1 MALSNGYCDRVDG
14 APSADPDGT
23 LTLDE
28 EARLYAHYGLE
39 YSTSRSES
47 GLPEQPAVTEV
58 DTAYVEVEE
67 VDVHTVPAA
76 PRMRRRR
83 ADEDF
88 DMVRLPS
95 KDVPIVVK
103 QQKSAGPR

>member
-1 MALSNGYCDRVDG
+1 
-14 APSADPDGT
+14 
-23 LTLDE
+23 
-28 EARLYAHYGLE
+28 
-39 YSTSRSES
+39 
-47 GLPEQPAVTEV
+47 V

-103 QQKSAGPR
+103 QQKRDGPH